1 MTYEE
6 FTELAKRKITTEEY
20 YEIVEPV
27 YNYHP
32 AIPNKKAAA
41 KLYDLCGLQVFRDMK
56 GTADC
61 VARLAKE
68 QNRIRTEMDGLRGR
82 LDEIENIVNE
92 MSTATPIA
100 KVKSEAE
107 DG

>member
-41 KLYDLCGLQVFRDMK
+41 KLYDLCGLQAFRDMRA
-56 GTADC
+56 TADR
-61 VARLAKE
+61 VAWFAKE
-68 QNRIRTEMDGLRGR
+68 KCRIRAEMDGLRGK
-82 LDEIENIVNE
+82 LDEIDSIVRE
-92 MSTATPIA
+92 M
-100 KVKSEAE
+100 
-107 DG
+107 

>member
-6 FTELAKRKITTEEY
+6 FTALAKRKITTGEY

-32 AIPNKKAAA
+32 AIPNKKTAA
-41 KLYDLCGLQVFRDMK
+41 KLYDLCGLQVFRDMRA
-56 GTADC
+56 TADS

-68 QNRIRTEMDGLRGR
+68 KYRISAEMDGLRGK
-82 LDEIENIVNE
+82 LDEIDSIVRE

-100 KVKSEAE
+100 KEESGAE
-107 DG
+107 NG

>member
-6 FTELAKRKITTEEY
+6 FTALAKRKITTGEY

-32 AIPNKKAAA
+32 AIPNKKTAA
-41 KLYDLCGLQVFRDMK
+41 KLYDLCGLQAFRDMRA
-56 GTADC
+56 TADS

-68 QNRIRTEMDGLRGR
+68 KYRIRAEMDGLRGK
-82 LDEIENIVNE
+82 LDEIDSIVRE

-100 KVKSEAE
+100 KEESGAE
-107 DG
+107 NG

>member
-6 FTELAKRKITTEEY
+6 FTKLARRRISIDEY
-20 YEIVEPV
+20 SKIVEPV

-32 AIPNKKAAA
+32 AIPDKKTAA
-41 KLYDLCGLQVFRDMK
+41 KLYDLCGLQVYRDMK
-56 GTADC
+56 ETADR
-61 VARLAKE
+61 VAGFAKE
-68 QNRIRTEMDGLRGR
+68 QSRIRAEIDGLRGR
-82 LDEIENIVNE
+82 LDEIGNVVRE

>member
-6 FTELAKRKITTEEY
+6 FTALAKRKITTGEY

-32 AIPNKKAAA
+32 AIPDKKTAA
-41 KLYDLCGLQVFRDMK
+41 KLYDLCGLQVYRDMK
-56 GTADC
+56 ETADR
-61 VARLAKE
+61 VAGFAKE
-68 QNRIRTEMDGLRGR
+68 QSRIRAEIDGLRGR
-82 LDEIENIVNE
+82 LDEIGNVVRE

>member
-6 FTELAKRKITTEEY
+6 FTALAKRKITTEEY

-41 KLYDLCGLQVFRDMK
+41 KLYDLCGLQAFRDMRA
-56 GTADC
+56 TADR
-61 VARLAKE
+61 VAWFAKE
-68 QNRIRTEMDGLRGR
+68 KCSIRAEMDGLRGK
-82 LDEIENIVNE
+82 LDEIDSIVRE

-100 KVKSEAE
+100 KEESGAE
-107 DG
+107 NG

>member
-1 MTYEE
+1 
-6 FTELAKRKITTEEY
+6 
-20 YEIVEPV
+20 
-27 YNYHP
+27 
-32 AIPNKKAAA
+32 
-41 KLYDLCGLQVFRDMK
+41 
-56 GTADC
+56 
-61 VARLAKE
+61 
-68 QNRIRTEMDGLRGR
+68 MDGLRGR

>member
-6 FTELAKRKITTEEY
+6 FTELAQRRISIDEY
-20 YEIVEPV
+20 SEIVKPV
-27 YNYHP
+27 YDYHP
-32 AIPNKKAAA
+32 AIPNKKTAA
-41 KLYDLCGLQVFRDMK
+41 KLYDMCGLQVFRDMK

-100 KVKSEAE
+100 KTKSEAE

>member
-61 VARLAKE
+61 VAQLAKE
-68 QNRIRTEMDGLRGR
+68 QNSIRAKMDGLRGR
-82 LDEIENIVNE
+82 LDEIENIVHE